1 MSSERDD
8 RAANRAIVATM
19 VVAILSLIMLLCMG
33 CKTVQP
39 QTEYKER
46 VVEVRVRDTVVTA
59 QADSASI
66 RALLHCDSAYN
77 VIVDELTTLQGAR
90 IKADVQVAHL
100 MNETSK
106 TQPTASL
113 LITCKEDSLLT
124 VIHMQDSIISDL
136 TQQTK
141 TIEVPRERSG
151 YDRFTSWFTW
161 IVIAAILLYIILRV
175 LVRFGGL
182 KLPRV

>member
-1 MSSERDD
+1 MNE
-8 RAANRAIVATM
+8 NEKNIETCLVVIVA
-19 VVAILSLIMLLCMG
+19 VVLTVLLCLCLSS
-33 CKTVQP
+33 CKTVQT

-46 VVEVRVRDTVVTA
+46 VVEVRVRDTAIVTV
-59 QADSASI
+59 ADSASV

-77 VIVDELTTLQGAR
+77 VVVDELTTLQGAR
-90 IKADVQVAHL
+90 IKADV
-100 MNETSK
+100 TTK
-106 TQPTASL
+106 RPTNSPTKGL
-113 LITCKEDSLLT
+113 QIEVDCKEDSMSIVCHLK
-124 VIHMQDSIISDL
+124 DSIISNL
-136 TQQTK
+136 EKQVQVLS
-141 TIEVPRERSG
+141 VPRERSG

>member
-1 MSSERDD
+1 MSSEHDD
-8 RAANRAIVATM
+8 RAANRAIGATM

-33 CKTVQP
+33 CKTQYIPV
-39 QTEYKER
+39 TEYKER
-46 VVEVRVRDTVVTA
+46 VVEVRVRDTAIVTV
-59 QADSASI
+59 ADSASV

-77 VIVDELTTLQGAR
+77 VVVDELTTLQGAR
-90 IKADVQVAHL
+90 IKADV
-100 MNETSK
+100 TTK
-106 TQPTASL
+106 RPTNSPTKGL
-113 LITCKEDSLLT
+113 QIEVDCKEDSMSIVCHLK
-124 VIHMQDSIISDL
+124 DSIISNL
-136 TQQTK
+136 EKQVQVLS
-141 TIEVPRERSG
+141 VPRERSG